1 MVATLEFLGTAFR
14 KDPTL
19 LRTLRD
25 TIDNGFGQGVTLYRG
40 REQRNN
46 QREGARRQL

>member
-19 LRTLRD
+19 LRTVRD
-25 TIDNGFGQGVTLYRG
+25 TIDNGFGQGVKLYRG
-40 REQRNN
+40 RE
-46 QREGARRQL
+46 REGARRQL